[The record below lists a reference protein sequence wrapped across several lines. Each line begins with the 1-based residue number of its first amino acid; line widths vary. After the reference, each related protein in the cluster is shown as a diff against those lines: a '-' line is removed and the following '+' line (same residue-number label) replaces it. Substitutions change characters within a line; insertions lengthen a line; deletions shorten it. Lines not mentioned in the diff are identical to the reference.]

1 MTLPSRPLLGHK
13 AGLRV
18 SQESREELQKK
29 PYRMHG
35 GGLEDHKSPQRKG
48 RAHQGSAKVRR
59 AVSKGKLETSLQTG
73 GDVESVRLRGTVKDC
88 SRSSAEDKLKG

>member
-1 MTLPSRPLLGHK
+1 MGHK

-35 GGLEDHKSPQRKG
+35 GGLEDHKSPQLKG
-48 RAHQGSAKVRR
+48 RTHQGQCQGAEGSL
-59 AVSKGKLETSLQTG
+59 KGKV
-73 GDVESVRLRGTVKDC
+73 GDLSADWRGRGKC
-88 SRSSAEDKLKG
+88 SAERHS